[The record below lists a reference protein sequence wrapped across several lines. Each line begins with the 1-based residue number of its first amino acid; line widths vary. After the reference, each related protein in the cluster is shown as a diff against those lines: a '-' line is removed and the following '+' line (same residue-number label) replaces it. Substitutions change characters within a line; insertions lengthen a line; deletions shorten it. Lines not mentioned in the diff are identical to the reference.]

1 MTGSPPGFKA
11 KGNVLIR
18 RLRAPTVVALWGWP
32 GQSWEAGKQARTAP
46 GSEKV
51 GLQGIGLEKSPA
63 EGSSQ
68 VLCLILHVIEILCV
82 TEIEISLG
90 QTIELLI
97 LIWKRLHQPFP
108 PPSPLHPWD
117 GKLPFHQCPHWQQ
130 GGATDLQKDS
140 GKAPRE
146 VEASRPSSLEA
157 CLLPTALG
165 QTSAP
170 AQPAARPPCV
180 LGRSPPR
187 LTSAHPTL
195 QSSCAGLPAPTP
207 LTQLGVVTASSQM
220 FTEGLPRHFLSSG
233 NTDS

>member
-1 MTGSPPGFKA
+1 MGLAWTELGGRETSQDSSWVREGGPPG
-11 KGNVLIR
+11 
-18 RLRAPTVVALWGWP
+18 
-32 GQSWEAGKQARTAP
+32 
-46 GSEKV
+46 
-51 GLQGIGLEKSPA
+51 EKSPA

-82 TEIEISLG
+82 IEISLG

-97 LIWKRLHQPFP
+97 LVWKRLHQPFP
-108 PPSPLHPWD
+108 SPSPLHPWD
-117 GKLPFHQCPHWQQ
+117 GKLPFHQRPHWQQ

-157 CLLPTALG
+157 RLLPTALG

-180 LGRSPPR
+180 LGRSPPS